1 MRAHSFTR
9 IRRLSRAQTKT
20 GSTGLL
26 VDISPMLLQGRAGR
40 AGSARSQRSVK
51 SARSGKSS
59 YSNLVEERIQLSKEQ
74 MHRIETAFS
83 KYDSERKGSVNRDQ
97 MGKIMEELG
106 HRPRSDQELEG
117 LLRWAG
123 KHTSTGKTSFDE
135 YVECSADDCVCS
147 FF

>member
-1 MRAHSFTR
+1 
-9 IRRLSRAQTKT
+9 
-20 GSTGLL
+20 
-26 VDISPMLLQGRAGR
+26 MLLQGRVGR

-59 YSNLVEERIQLSKEQ
+59 YSNLVEERMQLSKEQ

-135 YVECSADDCVCS
+135 YVEYYVLLTIACAAS
-147 FF
+147 FERVDPPPSILKLTLLTNWG